1 MGKLSDLIFSATNF
15 VANKIQ
21 RPAVILLYHRVTDLS
36 ADPQELAVSP
46 ANFDAQLQHLQS
58 SYNVLDADRF
68 LHYIKAGKPFPE
80 RSVLVTF
87 DDGYADNYL
96 EALPIMTQRATP
108 ALFYITTSKLNTSKE
123 QWWDDLERVLLTGGP
138 LPAAL
143 SITINGVAHHFNTA
157 TAATTRDAYYDL
169 QAILRFCAPDVI
181 DQAMQ
186 YLYTW
191 AGCDGEGRPTHR
203 MMTFDELKAMAAS
216 KYVHIGCHTHRHPA
230 VGMLPY
236 AQQLQ
241 EIGQSKEILE
251 SLLQERMQHFSY
263 PFGGRK
269 FLGSKRYY
277 NADSIK
283 ACRELGLE
291 MVCANY
297 YGQVHTWSNPFALP
311 RILVR
316 DWPADVFRQKME
328 RFFKL

>member
-1 MGKLSDLIFSATNF
+1 MGKLSDILFSAGNF

-21 RPAVILLYHRVTDLS
+21 QPAVILLYHRVTNLA

-46 ANFDAQLQHLQS
+46 ANFDAQLQYLQAN
-58 SYNVLDADRF
+58 YNVLDAAQF
-68 LHYIKAGKPFPE
+68 LAYAQSGKPFPK
-80 RSVLVTF
+80 RSVLITF

-96 EALPIMTQRATP
+96 EALPIMTKQATP
-108 ALFYITTSKLNTSKE
+108 ALFYITTSKLNTTKE
-123 QWWDDLERVLLTGGP
+123 QWWDDLERVLLTGNT
-138 LPAAL
+138 LPDTL
-143 SITINGVAHHFNTA
+143 HININGAAHTFNTVD
-157 TAATTRDAYYDL
+157 TAAITGTYYAL

-181 DQAMQ
+181 DRAMQ
-186 YLYTW
+186 YLYSW
-191 AGCDGEGRPTHR
+191 AGCGSEGRPSHR

-216 KYVHIGCHTHRHPA
+216 PYVQIGCHTHRHPA

-251 SLLQERMQHFSY
+251 SLLQQPIQHFSY

-283 ACRELGLE
+283 ACKELGLQ

-297 YGQVHTWSNPFALP
+297 YGQVHSWSNRFALP

-316 DWPADVFRQKME
+316 DWKEEEFASRME